1 MEVRAKPLWTRMAV
15 DSPGSGRP
23 PALTPAAGLRTAL
36 AVLDLGMVGT
46 DSSRRA
52 VPSAGASYPYQC
64 YILTRDDSGATGL
77 HQVDPGRRHSQLL
90 SCGPQ
95 VDEALCQAALA
106 IPEGGAVIVLATR
119 PWLSMRKY
127 GDRGYLYT
135 QLDTAHLHMNLVLAA
150 DSLGASIVL
159 RQRPPG
165 LEPLVREYGECA
177 EVHSALAVTAV
188 SAGNGPD
195 AEPSGWVVRDARVT
209 RPASLRQQPHWLERL
224 CWESLV
230 TDSDGPGTGPLGAA
244 VPPPTA
250 VRRRGRA
257 PIVPRTA
264 FHSRRS
270 ATGFAPGTVLA
281 RDIHATV
288 GRATSVFN
296 DLLPGAETPPHATL
310 VMRRE
315 DGERGE
321 LAWPAGQGIR
331 WLPELPNESVTEAFM
346 AQRHLADTSAVLL
359 LHAPT
364 ASLIEEAGG
373 SQLWTVLY
381 HAGALAQLI
390 YLEAAQ
396 CGLAVTGVG
405 GFDSERWQRLAGL
418 PADHDVVYAVAM
430 GVGAPDAPKLDR
442 LAVAYA
448 QNERS

>member
-1 MEVRAKPLWTRMAV
+1 MEVRAKPLWKRMAV
-15 DSPGSGRP
+15 DSAGGGRP
-23 PALTPAAGLRTAL
+23 PVLMPAAGLRTAL
-36 AVLDLGMVGT
+36 AVLDLGMVGS

-52 VPSAGASYPYQC
+52 VPSAGASYPYEC
-64 YILTRDDSGATGL
+64 YILTRDDAGTTGL
-77 HQVDPGRRHSQLL
+77 HQVDPGRRHCQLL
-90 SCGPQ
+90 SCGPH
-95 VDEALCQAALA
+95 VDEALCRAALA
-106 IPEGGAVIVLATR
+106 LPEGGAVVVLATR

-188 SAGNGPD
+188 PAGNGPD
-195 AEPSGWVVRDARVT
+195 AEPSGWVVRDARTT
-209 RPASLRQQPHWLERL
+209 RPASLRRQPHWLERL

-230 TDSDGPGTGPLGAA
+230 TGSEGSAAGPVGAA
-244 VPPPTA
+244 ISLPMA

-257 PIVPRTA
+257 PLVPRTA

-270 ATGFAPGTVLA
+270 ATGFAPGTVPA
-281 RDIHATV
+281 RDVHATV
-288 GRATSVFN
+288 GRAMSVFH
-296 DLLPGAETPPHATL
+296 DLLPLAGTPPHATL
-310 VMRRE
+310 VMRQE
-315 DGERGE
+315 KCERDRSAG
-321 LAWPAGQGIR
+321 PAGLGVR
-331 WLPELPNESVTEAFM
+331 WIPELPDESVTEAFM
-346 AQRHLADTSAVLL
+346 AQRHLADTAAVLL

-381 HAGALAQLI
+381 HAGALAQLV
-390 YLEAAQ
+390 YLEAAR

-405 GFDSERWQRLAGL
+405 GFDSGRWQRLAGL

-430 GVGAPDAPKLDR
+430 GVDTPDAPKLDR